1 MAGMPLPSFFR
12 SPVPGGSFHWLLCT
26 DALALLSLMVG
37 QVALPW
43 WIAQLGGAHD
53 LAVFGVVVS
62 TMTFVAM
69 PLLSPFVDRHP
80 KRNLMV
86 VALVGFGV
94 AASAM
99 AAFASLSHYRLSVVL
114 AIEAVTVLANAL
126 LLPAINSIVTE
137 LVPPAAL
144 SRALGQQQTAQA
156 GGRLVGPA
164 VAGAVLAAVG
174 TARTLWLHALLL
186 FGAAAIATRL
196 PRPARAHAAPPAAR
210 SWAAE
215 FRVGLRVNW
224 AIPIERG
231 WVLCN
236 FVGAIVMLPCVTL
249 LLPLKVQSLGLS
261 AAWLGWCEAGLSLG
275 MLVGSLGIA
284 QAWSRVQGRFATR
297 ISGAALMGVAFAV
310 AGWTSDRH
318 VLVAMLALA
327 GICNAAI
334 TLVGKTHRMLAR
346 PLAFRARMS
355 SAAIMTTQ
363 VSQTLGP
370 AIAGVALA
378 HASVQA
384 VYVAFGLASF
394 VSALGFLLIPGFRAF
409 MALEHDEVDN
419 WYGRTY
425 PEAFEH

>member
-1 MAGMPLPSFFR
+1 MPLPSLFKR
-12 SPVPGGSFHWLLCT
+12 PIAGGSFHWLLWS
-26 DALALLSLMVG
+26 DALTLLSLMVG

-43 WIAQLGGAHD
+43 WIATSGGAHD
-53 LAVFGVVVS
+53 LAVFGVAVS
-62 TMTFVAM
+62 AMSFVAM

-80 KRNLMV
+80 KRKLMV
-86 VALVGFGV
+86 VALVGFGI

-99 AAFASLSHYRLSVVL
+99 AAFASLSHYRLSFVL

-126 LLPAINSIVTE
+126 IMPAVASIVTE
-137 LVPPAAL
+137 LVPPAEL

-156 GGRLVGPA
+156 SGRLVGPA
-164 VAGAVLAAVG
+164 IAGTVLAAVG

-186 FGAAAIATRL
+186 FGAAALATRL
-196 PRPARAHAAPPAAR
+196 PRPERMPEPPKAAG
-210 SWAAE
+210 SWSAE
-215 FRVGLRVNW
+215 VRVGLRVNW
-224 AIPIERG
+224 RIPIERG

-236 FVGAIVMLPCVTL
+236 FVGAIAMMPCVTL

-275 MLVGSLGIA
+275 MLAGSLGIA
-284 QAWSRVQGRFATR
+284 QWWTRARGRFATR
-297 ISGAALMGVAFAV
+297 VGAALLMGVTFAV
-310 AGWTSDRH
+310 AGWTTDRQL
-318 VLVAMLALA
+318 LVAMFALA
-327 GICNAAI
+327 GVCNAAM

-370 AIAGVALA
+370 AIAGIALA
-378 HASVQA
+378 HASVRV
-384 VYVAFGLASF
+384 VYVGFGVAAV
-394 VSALGFLLIPGFRAF
+394 VSALGFFLIPGFRAF
-409 MALEHDEVDN
+409 MALEHAEVDN
-419 WYGRTY
+419 WYGRAY